1 MSMAEK
7 PNEYVSSSSSAS
19 SPSCESSFTAL
30 SSGVPTFFL
39 HPDKAKMHT
48 SIKANTPNILFF
60 IIIVFLLMHCFTR
73 TGTFYNIFTVLA
85 TLFISPCFLQVPLVQ
100 LKYYY
105 AKESTTMDEYMTV
118 ELTLD
123 NDEVVECAILT
134 LFEAG
139 GKEYIALLPLNEDGE
154 TEDGDVYLYRY
165 TEDADGEPELENI
178 EDDDEYEIAADAFDE
193 WMDTQEFEESG
204 DDE

>member
-1 MSMAEK
+1 ME
-7 PNEYVSSSSSAS
+7 
-19 SPSCESSFTAL
+19 
-30 SSGVPTFFL
+30 
-39 HPDKAKMHT
+39 
-48 SIKANTPNILFF
+48 
-60 IIIVFLLMHCFTR
+60 
-73 TGTFYNIFTVLA
+73 
-85 TLFISPCFLQVPLVQ
+85 
-100 LKYYY
+100 
-105 AKESTTMDEYMTV
+105 EYMTV

-165 TEDADGEPELENI
+165 TEDANGEPELENI

>member
-1 MSMAEK
+1 
-7 PNEYVSSSSSAS
+7 
-19 SPSCESSFTAL
+19 
-30 SSGVPTFFL
+30 
-39 HPDKAKMHT
+39 
-48 SIKANTPNILFF
+48 
-60 IIIVFLLMHCFTR
+60 
-73 TGTFYNIFTVLA
+73 
-85 TLFISPCFLQVPLVQ
+85 
-100 LKYYY
+100 
-105 AKESTTMDEYMTV
+105 MDEYMTV

-165 TEDADGEPELENI
+165 TEDANREPELENI

>member
-1 MSMAEK
+1 
-7 PNEYVSSSSSAS
+7 
-19 SPSCESSFTAL
+19 
-30 SSGVPTFFL
+30 
-39 HPDKAKMHT
+39 
-48 SIKANTPNILFF
+48 
-60 IIIVFLLMHCFTR
+60 
-73 TGTFYNIFTVLA
+73 
-85 TLFISPCFLQVPLVQ
+85 
-100 LKYYY
+100 
-105 AKESTTMDEYMTV
+105 MDEYMTV

-154 TEDGDVYLYRY
+154 TEDGDVDLYRY

>member
-1 MSMAEK
+1 
-7 PNEYVSSSSSAS
+7 
-19 SPSCESSFTAL
+19 
-30 SSGVPTFFL
+30 
-39 HPDKAKMHT
+39 
-48 SIKANTPNILFF
+48 
-60 IIIVFLLMHCFTR
+60 
-73 TGTFYNIFTVLA
+73 
-85 TLFISPCFLQVPLVQ
+85 
-100 LKYYY
+100 
-105 AKESTTMDEYMTV
+105 MDEYMTV

-165 TEDADGEPELENI
+165 TEDANGEPELENI
-178 EDDDEYEIAADAFDE
+178 EDDDEYEIAADAFEE

>member
-1 MSMAEK
+1 
-7 PNEYVSSSSSAS
+7 
-19 SPSCESSFTAL
+19 
-30 SSGVPTFFL
+30 
-39 HPDKAKMHT
+39 
-48 SIKANTPNILFF
+48 
-60 IIIVFLLMHCFTR
+60 
-73 TGTFYNIFTVLA
+73 
-85 TLFISPCFLQVPLVQ
+85 
-100 LKYYY
+100 
-105 AKESTTMDEYMTV
+105 MDEYMTV

-165 TEDADGEPELENI
+165 TEDANGEPELENI
-178 EDDDEYEIAADAFDE
+178 EDDDEYESAADAFDE
-193 WMDTQEFEESG
+193 WMDTQEFEELG